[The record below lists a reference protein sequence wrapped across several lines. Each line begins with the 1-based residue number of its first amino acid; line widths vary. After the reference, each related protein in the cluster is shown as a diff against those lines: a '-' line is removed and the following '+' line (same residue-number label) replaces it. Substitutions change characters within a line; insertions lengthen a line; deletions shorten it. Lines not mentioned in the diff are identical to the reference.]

1 MRFLLL
7 VATLVKSSADK
18 ALVLGDSW
26 AEYSLETLQEKCDT
40 ITSMVNRG
48 IAGTTAAEWA
58 ANDNCATKPTDSL
71 CCRSTG
77 SCSLYD
83 VSFNDTFRT
92 AWVSIGGND
101 FFLTGCSSDPA
112 MLSTIQANIQKV
124 VADLQNLSPQT
135 TIVLTG
141 YSVPSRPLTWHPS
154 PSCSEFSALLPLN
167 SAVTLRLWKWQE
179 SCCGGAERGIRGRVS
194 GHGRK
199 RHAVERCPVLRRFH
213 PPQCCG
219 LSTALGPSATAG
231 GHAMPPGPIRQRS
244 RAPERSC
251 LPGVAGRD
259 PALDALS
266 KIRVLNGPQFQRFS
280 PHFRTSLDVLT
291 LIF

>member
-1 MRFLLL
+1 MVLLMRFLVL
-7 VATLVKSSADK
+7 VASSVKSSADK

-58 ANDNCATKPTDSL
+58 AKDNCATKPPDSL

-77 SCSLYD
+77 SCSLDD

-101 FFLTGCSSDPA
+101 FFLTGCSAAPA
-112 MLSTIQANIQKV
+112 TLSAIQANIQKV
-124 VADLQNLSPQT
+124 VADLQALSPQT

-141 YSVPSRPLTWHPS
+141 YSVPSSPLTWHPS

-167 SAVTLRLWKWQE
+167 AAVKAAAEAQSVDYVDVSQVMGGNATQYSDAQFYADSIHLNEAGYRLLWDHPPLQAAMQCLLGQ
-179 SCCGGAERGIRGRVS
+179 SVS
-194 GHGRK
+194 GAPRK
-199 RHAVERCPVLRRFH
+199 LKGASLASLAV
-213 PPQCCG
+213 
-219 LSTALGPSATAG
+219 
-231 GHAMPPGPIRQRS
+231 I
-244 RAPERSC
+244 
-251 LPGVAGRD
+251 LPWMR
-259 PALDALS
+259 
-266 KIRVLNGPQFQRFS
+266 
-280 PHFRTSLDVLT
+280 
-291 LIF
+291 

>member
-167 SAVTLRLWKWQE
+167 SAVKAAAEAQNVEYVDVSQVMGGNATQWSDVQFYADSIHLNAAGYRLLWDHPPLQAAMQCLLGQ
-179 SCCGGAERGIRGRVS
+179 SVSGAEP
-194 GHGRK
+194 RK
-199 RHAVERCPVLRRFH
+199 GAASLASLAV
-213 PPQCCG
+213 
-219 LSTALGPSATAG
+219 
-231 GHAMPPGPIRQRS
+231 I
-244 RAPERSC
+244 
-251 LPGVAGRD
+251 LPWMR
-259 PALDALS
+259 
-266 KIRVLNGPQFQRFS
+266 
-280 PHFRTSLDVLT
+280 
-291 LIF
+291 